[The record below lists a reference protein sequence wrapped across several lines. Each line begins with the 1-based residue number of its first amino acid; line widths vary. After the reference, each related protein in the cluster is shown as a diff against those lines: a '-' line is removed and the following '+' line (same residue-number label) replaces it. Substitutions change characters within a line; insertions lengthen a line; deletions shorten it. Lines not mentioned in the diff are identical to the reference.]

1 MKRAIL
7 FLFGLYC
14 LLAASCKLPTPSTEP
29 PPTEPPPK
37 VVAIGDSITMGI
49 QDAGLVID
57 FQQHSYPYLVA
68 QQMRAQ
74 NIFQQPNVA
83 APGIGVFPY
92 EEPLQLSADQII
104 ATYWPDTN
112 ENGQHDVKDIDIAT
126 IILRLSN
133 KSWPDPYNNLGV
145 NGAKLYDMRHT
156 TSMNDPW
163 AAGNYFFDIVLR
175 NLADVPGVP
184 NFGGKTIVQEAAI
197 LSPDY
202 ILLWIGNNDIL
213 GTILAGCGTNGDN
226 FFYTDPDTVFEPEY
240 RSLLTDLSAIT
251 DKIVLATI
259 PAYLPFAFALDG
271 IYRSPPGS
279 LCIFDPETFEPIVLG
294 GQYLPLM
301 LEESGAPHLLL
312 TGALAYLDLDDEDGE
327 GLGIP
332 DDTALQGA
340 PYNISDQLT
349 RNKIIQ
355 ALQGMGLKPSGQP
368 IPGSMSITSDEE
380 SAARVVIGE
389 FNAKLALLSAEFGLP
404 LVDIVESWWGNDLL
418 ETPIPF
424 GGYSGKY
431 AIQNEENTTFS
442 LDGVHP
448 NNLGHALSANAFIKA
463 LNQRY
468 NLSLALLD
476 PNVYKG
482 QYFGMSIKSGSLK
495 AIKRVMEMY
504 APKKP

>member
-1 MKRAIL
+1 MKRCIL
-7 FLFGLYC
+7 FLFITC
-14 LLAASCKLPTPSTEP
+14 SILLVACKLPAPSTEP
-29 PPTEPPPK
+29 NPTEPPPK

-112 ENGQHDVKDIDIAT
+112 ENGQHDVNDIDIAT

-156 TSMNDPW
+156 TSMTNSSPV
-163 AAGNYFFDIVLR
+163 GNFFFDIVLR
-175 NLADVPGVP
+175 NLQIDLSIP
-184 NFGGKTIVQEAAI
+184 NFGGKTIVQEAAM

-213 GTILAGCGTNGDN
+213 GTILVGCGTNGN
-226 FFYTDPDTVFEPEY
+226 NLFYTDPVDFYTEY
-240 RSLLTDLSAIT
+240 DLLLTDLSAIT
-251 DKIVLATI
+251 DKIVLANI

-279 LCIFDPETFEPIVLG
+279 LCIFDPETFEPIILG

-312 TGALAYLDLDDEDGE
+312 TGALAYLDLDDENGE

-380 SAARVVIGE
+380 SAARGVIGE

-431 AIQNEENTTFS
+431 AIQDEVNTTFS

-482 QYFGMSIKSGSLK
+482 QYAGKSIQSGSLK